1 MGKEIS
7 SGVGGGGGGNPYGGG
22 QSMVR
27 YEEPQSP
34 TGYEAEVFGEKIR
47 FASEADYLKA
57 KMALQKRM
65 GGGVARGNIGSDESG
80 SMGGILGGNFLE
92 TAGVGLQTVGAF
104 LAGRNLNEKIDALDD
119 ALDEQAAARAEIE
132 QLRTN
137 VSVAALITP
146 LLRFLDA
153 ERTATETAQAALE
166 DQVLAQDLQAGG
178 GVAQLVS
185 KFTKGGYGDNGSGS
199 TGGIGTIA
207 AVGIGGL
214 GLGALMS
221 KRNNNNNTSRSRRR
235 R

>member
-7 SGVGGGGGGNPYGGG
+7 GGVGGSGGGSGGNPFANPG
-22 QSMVR
+22 SAMMR
-27 YEEPQSP
+27 YEEKTPEV
-34 TGYEAEVFGEKIR
+34 YEAEVFGEKIR
-47 FASEADYLKA
+47 FATEADYLKA

-65 GGGVARGNIGSDESG
+65 GGSAARGSSSNDDG
-80 SMGGILGGNFLE
+80 GGIFGGNFLE

-185 KFTKGGYGDNGSGS
+185 KFTKGGYGDSGSGS

-221 KRNNNNNTSRSRRR
+221 KRNNNNTTSRNRRR